1 MLERFRYAKP
11 GPLLHKLMSIVA
23 WAAAVGWLYFTL
35 ISQAFIQ
42 RIVTGQTDL
51 LDLILGL
58 PLILSLAVVIYAMA
72 YWATKI
78 VVIVWKPHWLAFPDD
93 HYDEY
98 WPDPNAPDQDIPPTD
113 ETNQSANKTVSSKHV
128 NNDKNNEYK

>member
-23 WAAAVGWLYFTL
+23 WTAAIGWLYFTL
-35 ISQAFIQ
+35 INQAFIQ
-42 RIVTGQTDL
+42 RIFTGQTDL

-72 YWATKI
+72 YWATKL

-98 WPDPNAPDQDIPPTD
+98 WPDPNAPEQDILPTE
-113 ETNQSANKTVSSKHV
+113 ETDQPINKSVPS
-128 NNDKNNEYK
+128 KNNNNEKK